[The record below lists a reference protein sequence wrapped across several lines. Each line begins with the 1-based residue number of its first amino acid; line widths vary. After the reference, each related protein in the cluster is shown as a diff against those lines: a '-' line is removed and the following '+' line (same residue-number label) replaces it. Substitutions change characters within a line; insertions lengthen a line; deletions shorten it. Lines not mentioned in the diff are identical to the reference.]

1 MSTIMA
7 EVLLVLYVKVNTS
20 IFIEIITWLLL
31 DKTDKWPRTK
41 IEVQKISSKFEP
53 SKQNI
58 TKKKKKKKKKKITA
72 QEQKQKNNNIVLA
85 LTKNK
90 SIFIITFC
98 KTVLRGKFNDIF

>member
-1 MSTIMA
+1 KRKKSD
-7 EVLLVLYVKVNTS
+7 VLLVLYVKVNTS

-41 IEVQKISSKFEP
+41 IEVQK
-53 SKQNI
+53 
-58 TKKKKKKKKKKITA
+58 KKKKKEKKKNKITEASAQLQKKKKKRE
-72 QEQKQKNNNIVLA
+72 EQKQKNNNIVLA